1 MINKKDWA
9 RIEAELNAVQKGCC
23 ARTYTIEEIYEI
35 AEEVEKE
42 VVKFPGGCTNFLRIK
57 RDKVQKISDLLYVML
72 NSVGGKAY
80 KKTSN
85 FLCVIL

>member
-42 VVKFPGGCTNFLRIK
+42 VVKFPGGCTNFLRI
-57 RDKVQKISDLLYVML
+57 
-72 NSVGGKAY
+72 
-80 KKTSN
+80 
-85 FLCVIL
+85 

>member
-42 VVKFPGGCTNFLRIK
+42 VVKFSRWMYKFLTYEESIGVAMSYK
-57 RDKVQKISDLLYVML
+57 ASAVSTYITISF
-72 NSVGGKAY
+72 NASGK
-80 KKTSN
+80 
-85 FLCVIL
+85 